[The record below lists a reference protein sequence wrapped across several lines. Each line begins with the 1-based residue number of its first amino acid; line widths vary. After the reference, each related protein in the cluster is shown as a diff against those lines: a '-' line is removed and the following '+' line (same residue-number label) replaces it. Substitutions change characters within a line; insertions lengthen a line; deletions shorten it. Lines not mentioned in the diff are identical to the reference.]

1 MLKLFAPRY
10 LVNMSFLWSRVFGKG
25 NVEMMM
31 VVPVQHK
38 SEKIIVF
45 LVLANY
51 VCFLSHMLNCYV
63 ILGISSLS
71 ETKDLPG

>member
-45 LVLANY
+45 LV
-51 VCFLSHMLNCYV
+51 VFQ
-63 ILGISSLS
+63 
-71 ETKDLPG
+71 